1 MNGIYKLLLRL
12 NYVAY
17 VILDI
22 WAWVSGEIMY
32 GFILLIPLV
41 LFPFAVSIAENIAIS
56 KADKFFLSEWNVF
69 LKKLEWGNA
78 TVICIVGVV
87 VFLCTPK
94 QKANNHIDAGTHV
107 KKTSLNRKIKT
118 DYQQNT
124 YQFKEEENS
133 DKQRNSDKIR
143 EKEEENLT
151 SKEKEVNL
159 QEVVLPKQDFKKS
172 DNNNGDD
179 RKKKRAAKRDS
190 RKKEKEAKRKKKLQN
205 KNKNY

>member
-22 WAWVSGEIMY
+22 LAWVSGEIKY

-41 LFPFAVSIAENIAIS
+41 LFPFAVSIAENITIS

-78 TVICIVGVV
+78 AVICIVCVV

-94 QKANNHIDAGTHV
+94 QKDNNHIDAGTNV
-107 KKTSLNRKIKT
+107 KKTSLNREIKT

-124 YQFKEEENS
+124 YQFKEERNPS
-133 DKQRNSDKIR
+133 KQNNSDKIR
-143 EKEEENLT
+143 EKEKNLT
-151 SKEKEVNL
+151 SKKEEVYP
-159 QEVVLPKQDFKKS
+159 QEVVLPEQDFKKS
-172 DNNNGDD
+172 DNSNSDD
-179 RKKKRAAKRDS
+179 KKKKKEAKRDN

-205 KNKNY
+205 KNKNH